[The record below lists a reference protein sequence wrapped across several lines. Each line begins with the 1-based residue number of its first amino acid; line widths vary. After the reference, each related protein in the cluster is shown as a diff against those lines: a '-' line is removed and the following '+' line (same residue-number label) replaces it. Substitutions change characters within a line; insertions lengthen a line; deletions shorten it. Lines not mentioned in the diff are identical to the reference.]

1 MTATLAQTIWD
12 ALHERLGPDLRT
24 VVRYDATGYTSR
36 NRADVDEL
44 YDDEEGRRIVDQSI
58 ITQLSQ
64 QDLSAHL
71 KTGDLEA
78 VVRVFGDA
86 WILTW
91 PDPLEGKSGVYVSI
105 EREGDTATMADVEW
119 CLEYLETEVAPQVV

>member
-1 MTATLAQTIWD
+1 MTGTLAQTIWD
-12 ALHERLGPDLRT
+12 ALHERLGSDLRA
-24 VVRYDATGYTSR
+24 VVRYDATGYSSR
-36 NRADVDEL
+36 NRADIDEL
-44 YDDEEGRRIVDQSI
+44 YDDDEGQRIVDQSI

-64 QDLSAHL
+64 QDLSEHL
-71 KTGDLEA
+71 KTGDLDA

-105 EREGDTATMADVEW
+105 ERGGDTASMADVEW
-119 CLEYLETEVAPQVV
+119 CLQYLDEEIGPQVA